1 MGENVYH
8 DLPVLET
15 ARTVLRKISS
25 RDDRDIFAYCS
36 DEEVA
41 KYTTWYAHASLED
54 SRGYIERILQRYS
67 QQQVAPWG
75 IQDKAS
81 EKLIGTCGFV
91 SWDVYHAKAE
101 LGYAISRDF
110 WGQGYMTEVVKR
122 IIDLGLNQMELVRI
136 EARCHPDNVGS
147 SHVMEKSGMQFEGLL
162 RKSIYT
168 KGVHQDLKMYALV
181 K

>member
-15 ARTVLRKISS
+15 ARTVLRKISI
-25 RDDRDIFAYCS
+25 RDDYDIFTYCS

-67 QQQVAPWG
+67 QQRVAPWG

-91 SWDVYHAKAE
+91 SWDVHHAKAE

-122 IIDLGLNQMELVRI
+122 IIDLGLNQMDLVRI

-147 SHVMEKSGMQFEGLL
+147 SRVMEKSGMQFEGLL

>member
-1 MGENVYH
+1 MGENVYQ

-15 ARTVLRKISS
+15 VRTVLRKISI
-25 RDDRDIFAYCS
+25 RDDYDIFAYCS

-81 EKLIGTCGFV
+81 GKLVGTCGFV
-91 SWDVYHAKAE
+91 GWDVHHAKAE

-122 IIDLGLNQMELVRI
+122 IIDLGLNQMDLVRI

-147 SHVMEKSGMQFEGLL
+147 ARVMEKSGMQFEGLL
-162 RKSIYT
+162 RKSIFT